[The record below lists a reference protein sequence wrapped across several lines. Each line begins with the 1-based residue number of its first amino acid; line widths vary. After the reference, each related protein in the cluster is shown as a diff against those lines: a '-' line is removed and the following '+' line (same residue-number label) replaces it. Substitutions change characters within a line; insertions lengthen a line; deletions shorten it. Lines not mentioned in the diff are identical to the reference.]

1 MGATNGGEISP
12 DWKVTHW
19 MDFKATY
26 SYVSLNF
33 QDKATHTKTSQVS
46 SYEGSSPH
54 NEATAQIL
62 FHLRKGLEFD
72 PTYRYVGALP
82 ALGVNA
88 YHTAD
93 ARLGWRFAK
102 EFELSVT
109 GQNLF
114 QPRHAE
120 FGPVLVE
127 RSAYA
132 QITWRRAA
140 D

>member
-1 MGATNGGEISP
+1 M
-12 DWKVTHW
+12 
-19 MDFKATY
+19 
-26 SYVSLNF
+26 
-33 QDKATHTKTSQVS
+33 
-46 SYEGSSPH
+46 
-54 NEATAQIL
+54 L
-62 FHLRKGLEFD
+62 FNLPKGFEFD

-82 ALGVNA
+82 APRVNA
-88 YHTAD
+88 YQTAD
-93 ARLGWRFAK
+93 ARLAWHFSKRL
-102 EFELSVT
+102 EVSVT

-120 FGPVLVE
+120 SGSVFTE

>member
-1 MGATNGGEISP
+1 
-12 DWKVTHW
+12 
-19 MDFKATY
+19 
-26 SYVSLNF
+26 
-33 QDKATHTKTSQVS
+33 
-46 SYEGSSPH
+46 
-54 NEATAQIL
+54 
-62 FHLRKGLEFD
+62 LRKGLEFD

>member
-1 MGATNGGEISP
+1 MTAGEFS
-12 DWKVTHW
+12 TL
-19 MDFKATY
+19 
-26 SYVSLNF
+26 SLDLE
-33 QDKATHTKTSQVS
+33 DKPTHTKTSQVS

-54 NEATAQIL
+54 NEATAQIRFNL
-62 FHLRKGLEFD
+62 PKGLEFD

-82 ALGVNA
+82 ALHVNA
-88 YHTAD
+88 YQTAD
-93 ARLGWRFAK
+93 ARLGWHFAK
-102 EFELSVT
+102 RFELSVT

-120 FGPVLVE
+120 FGPGSVLVE

>member
-1 MGATNGGEISP
+1 
-12 DWKVTHW
+12 
-19 MDFKATY
+19 
-26 SYVSLNF
+26 
-33 QDKATHTKTSQVS
+33 
-46 SYEGSSPH
+46 
-54 NEATAQIL
+54 
-62 FHLRKGLEFD
+62 
-72 PTYRYVGALP
+72 VGALR
-82 ALGVNA
+82 ALAVNA
-88 YHTAD
+88 YQTAD

-132 QITWRRAA
+132 QIAWRRAA